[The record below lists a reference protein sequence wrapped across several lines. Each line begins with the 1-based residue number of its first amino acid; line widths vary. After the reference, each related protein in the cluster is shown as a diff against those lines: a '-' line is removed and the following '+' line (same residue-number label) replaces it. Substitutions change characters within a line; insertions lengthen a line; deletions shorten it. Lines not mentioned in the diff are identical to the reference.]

1 MRVVKVDSL
10 EPGYVVGK
18 SLLDDR
24 GQTLLHAGVVLSEK
38 YINTLKEKGYTHL
51 YVNEDGCD
59 LNVAPEDELS
69 PIVRARALN
78 TMREVFDS
86 IEQELPTVKTF
97 TYDDIKRFCASD
109 VVKDL
114 MGESGPMKSL
124 LACVDSILDEVLTRS
139 TLAGLTSLK
148 SDDTRL
154 YAHSIDVCIVAIMI
168 AQYIGMNNVRMK
180 QLATGCLLHDIGK
193 IFLDRATGE
202 RNSIKL
208 HTVLGYELLR
218 NSDDP
223 DILAPHVAYQH
234 HEHQDGTGLPRGLI
248 GSNTI
253 ERNRNLP
260 PPVPALIG
268 EIAAV
273 ANCYDNLLNG
283 VYDKTPLTPD
293 RALNRIRGWAGTRLN
308 REVVNAFLRVVP
320 VYPIGVDVIIEGG
333 VFNGCQAIVTDV
345 TQHALAR
352 PRVAVYRDASGRLV
366 EPFEFDLS
374 AVDDEEVTLRA
385 KPPA

>member
-10 EPGYVVGK
+10 APGYVVGK
-18 SLLDDR
+18 ALLDER
-24 GQTLLHAGVVLSEK
+24 GQTLLHVGVVLSEK
-38 YINTLKEKGYTHL
+38 YIDTLKEKGYTHL
-51 YVNEDGCD
+51 YVNDEGCD
-59 LNVAPEDELS
+59 VNAAPEDELS

-78 TMREVFDS
+78 AMREVFES
-86 IEQELPTVKTF
+86 IEQELPAVKTF

-109 VVKDL
+109 IVKDL
-114 MGESGPMKSL
+114 MGENGPMKVL
-124 LACVDSILDEVLTRS
+124 LASVDAILDEVLTRS
-139 TLAGLTSLK
+139 TLAGLSSLK
-148 SDDTRL
+148 SDDTKL
-154 YAHSIDVCIVAIMI
+154 YIHSIDVCVIAIMI
-168 AQYIGMNNVRMK
+168 AQCIGMNSVRLR

-193 IFLDRATGE
+193 IFLDKATGE
-202 RNSIKL
+202 RNSVRL

-218 NSDDP
+218 NSEDP

-253 ERNRNLP
+253 DRNRNLP

-273 ANCYDNLLNG
+273 ANSYDNLLSG
-283 VYDKTPLTPD
+283 VYDRLPLTPD
-293 RALNRIRGWAGTRLN
+293 RALNRIRQWSGTRLN

-320 VYPIGVDVIIEGG
+320 VYPIGVDVVIEGG
-333 VFNGCQAIVTDV
+333 AFNNCQAIVTDV
-345 TQHALAR
+345 AQNALDR

-374 AVDDEEVTLRA
+374 AVDEKEVTLRS
-385 KPPA
+385 KPPV

>member
-10 EPGYVVGK
+10 QSGYVVGK
-18 SLLDDR
+18 ALLDER

-38 YINTLKEKGYTHL
+38 YIDTLKEKGYTHL
-51 YVNEDGCD
+51 YVNDGDCEV
-59 LNVAPEDELS
+59 NVAPEDELS
-69 PIVRARALN
+69 PIVRARAMN
-78 TMREVFDS
+78 AMREMFDS

-114 MGESGPMKSL
+114 IGADGPMKSL
-124 LACVDSILDEVLTRS
+124 LTCVDSILDEVLTRS

-154 YAHSIDVCIVAIMI
+154 YAHSIDVCIVSIMI
-168 AQYIGMNNVRMK
+168 GQYIGMNNVRMR
-180 QLATGCLLHDIGK
+180 QLATGALLHDIGK
-193 IFLDRATGE
+193 IFLDKATGE
-202 RNSIKL
+202 RNSIRL

-218 NSDDP
+218 NNDDP

-234 HEHQDGTGLPRGLI
+234 HEHQDGTGQPRGLV

-260 PPVPALIG
+260 PPVPALIA

-283 VYDKTPLTPD
+283 KYDKAPLSPD
-293 RALNRIRGWAGTRLN
+293 RALNRIRQWSGTRLN

-320 VYPIGVDVIIEGG
+320 VFPIGVDVIIEGG
-333 VFNGCQAIVTDV
+333 VFNGCHAIVTDV
-345 TQHALAR
+345 TQNALDR
-352 PRVAVYRDASGRLV
+352 PRVAIFRDASGRLV

-374 AVDDEEVTLRA
+374 AVDDEEVTLRV
-385 KPPA
+385 KPPV

>member
-10 EPGYVVGK
+10 EPGSVVGK

-38 YINTLKEKGYTHL
+38 YIDTLKEKGYTHL
-51 YVNEDGCD
+51 YINDEGCD

-78 TMREVFDS
+78 TMREVFES

-114 MGESGPMKSL
+114 MGEDGPMKSL

-168 AQYIGMNNVRMK
+168 GQYIGMNSVRMK

-193 IFLDRATGE
+193 IFLDKATGE

-234 HEHQDGTGLPRGLI
+234 HEHQDGTGLPRGLV

-273 ANCYDNLLNG
+273 ANTYDNLLNG
-283 VYDKTPLTPD
+283 VHDKVPLTPD

-345 TQHALAR
+345 TQQALDR

-366 EPFEFDLS
+366 EPFEFDLN

>member
-10 EPGYVVGK
+10 QSGYVVGK
-18 SLLDDR
+18 ALLDDR
-24 GQTLLHAGVVLSEK
+24 GQTLLHAGVVLSAK
-38 YINTLKEKGYTHL
+38 YIDALKEKGYTHL
-51 YVNEDGCD
+51 YVNDSDCEV
-59 LNVAPEDELS
+59 NVAPEDELS

-78 TMREVFDS
+78 AMREMFDS

-114 MGESGPMKSL
+114 MGADGPMKSL
-124 LACVDSILDEVLTRS
+124 LTCVDSILDEVLTRS

-154 YAHSIDVCIVAIMI
+154 YAHSIDVCIVSIMI
-168 AQYIGMNNVRMK
+168 GQFIGMNNVRMR
-180 QLATGCLLHDIGK
+180 QLATGALLHDIGK
-193 IFLDRATGE
+193 IFLDKATGE
-202 RNSIKL
+202 RNSIRL

-218 NSDDP
+218 NNDDP

-234 HEHQDGTGLPRGLI
+234 HEHQDGTGLPRGLV

-260 PPVPALIG
+260 PPVPALIA

-283 VYDKTPLTPD
+283 TYDKVPLSPD
-293 RALNRIRGWAGTRLN
+293 RALNRIRQWSGTRLN

-320 VYPIGVDVIIEGG
+320 VFPIGVDVIIEGG
-333 VFNGCQAIVTDV
+333 AFNGCHAIVTDV
-345 TQHALAR
+345 TQNALDR
-352 PRVAVYRDASGRLV
+352 PRVAIFRDASGRLV

>member
-10 EPGYVVGK
+10 KPGLVVGK
-18 SLLDDR
+18 PLLDER

-59 LNVAPEDELS
+59 ATVAPEDELS

-78 TMREVFDS
+78 AMREVFES

-114 MGESGPMKSL
+114 LGEDGPMKTL
-124 LACVDSILDEVLTRS
+124 LSSVDCILDEVLTRS

-154 YAHSIDVCIVAIMI
+154 YAHSINVCIVSIMI
-168 AQYIGMNNVRMK
+168 GQYIGMSSVRMR
-180 QLATGCLLHDIGK
+180 QLATGSLLHDIGK
-193 IFLDRATGE
+193 IFLDKATGE
-202 RNSIKL
+202 RNSIRL
-208 HTVLGYELLR
+208 HTVLGYELLK
-218 NSDDP
+218 NNDDP
-223 DILAPHVAYQH
+223 DILAPHVALQH
-234 HEHQDGTGLPRGLI
+234 HEYQDGTGLPRGLI

-273 ANCYDNLLNG
+273 ANCYDNLLSG
-283 VYDKTPLTPD
+283 VYDKVPLTPD
-293 RALNRIRGWAGTRLN
+293 RALNRIRQWSGTRLN
-308 REVVNAFLRVVP
+308 REIVNAFLRVVP
-320 VYPIGVDVIIEGG
+320 VYPVGVDVVIEGG
-333 VFNGCQAIVTDV
+333 AFNNCQAIVTDV
-345 TQHALAR
+345 AQNALDR
-352 PRVAVYRDASGRLV
+352 PRVAIYRDAKGRLV
-366 EPFEFDLS
+366 EPFEFDLN
-374 AVDDEEVTLRA
+374 AVDSEEVTLRT
-385 KPPA
+385 KPPV